1 MFNLKKGEKM
11 KKIIIKSEGN
21 NYSALEIGMFKD
33 LAEYSFPHP
42 KLKHDIH
49 GKLFVGELLKSTGA
63 EISFQVLPANTDI
76 PFLHSHNEHEEIY
89 IFVKG
94 NGQFQV
100 DDDLFDIQEGS
111 IVRVA
116 PKGKRTWR
124 NNSDNS
130 MILVVIQTKAET
142 LDNYCVTDG
151 FGVNGVILR

>member
-11 KKIIIKSEGN
+11 KKTTIKSEGIN
-21 NYSALEIGMFKD
+21 HLALEVGAFQD
-33 LAEYSFPHP
+33 LTEYSYPHP
-42 KLKHDIH
+42 KLKHDIQ

-89 IFVKG
+89 IFIKG
-94 NGQFQV
+94 TGQFQV
-100 DDDLFDIQEGS
+100 DDDLFDVQEGS

-130 MILVVIQTKAET
+130 MILIVVQAKVET
-142 LDNYCVTDG
+142 LDSYCVTDG
-151 FGVNGVILR
+151 FGAYGEILR